1 MGELGGWG
9 LLFSGDGGRV
19 AVRGRGPN
27 DRQSW
32 ADEMNMNKNKLFLL
46 KCGNA
51 ISNPVIAKH

>member
-1 MGELGGWG
+1 
-9 LLFSGDGGRV
+9 LLCSGDGGRV
-19 AVRGRGPN
+19 AVRDRGPN